1 MMQDKIIIKAPAKIN
16 LFLHILNKRDDGYH
30 NIRSGITFINLYDE
44 VCIKKNNSM
53 IIQYSGTFKPSYD
66 FFEDCIIKKTLK
78 FLNLDNKTNL
88 EININKNIPIQAGL
102 GSASSNAAALIKGL
116 EKLKIIK
123 MNKDYEFYSQLG
135 ADIPVFLYG
144 KNALVEGIGE
154 KVFKHEIPKYFFL
167 LVKPETGFSTK
178 KMYDKISRNLQDGNI
193 VNHSNNIVNDDD
205 YGNDFE
211 NIVIKENEEINQILK
226 YLSKS
231 EKCIISQMTGSGSCC
246 FAAYEKKE
254 YANKVQMNLNE
265 NFPKLWSFVGENNTI
280 NN

>member
-1 MMQDKIIIKAPAKIN
+1 MQDKIIIKAPAKIN
-16 LFLHILNKRDDGYH
+16 LFLHVLNKREDGYH
-30 NIRSGITFINLYDE
+30 NMKSGITFINLFDE

-53 IIQYSGTFKPSYD
+53 IIQYSGTFKSSYD

-78 FLNLDNKTNL
+78 FLNLDNKVNL
-88 EININKNIPIQAGL
+88 KINIKKNIPIQAGL

-116 EKLKIIK
+116 AKLEIVKI
-123 MNKDYEFYSQLG
+123 NKDNKFYSQLG

-154 KVFKHEIPKYFFL
+154 KVFKHEFPKYFFL

-178 KMYDKISRNLQDGNI
+178 KMYDKINVNLQYNNI
-193 VNHSNNIVNDDD
+193 SNHSNNILNDDD
-205 YGNDFE
+205 QGNDFE
-211 NIVIKENEEINQILK
+211 NIAIKENEEINQILK
-226 YLSKS
+226 YLSSS
-231 EKCIISQMTGSGSCC
+231 EKCIFSQMTGSGSCC

-254 YANKVQMNLNE
+254 YANKAQISFNE
-265 NFPKLWSFVGENNTI
+265 NFPKLWSLVGENNTI

>member
-16 LFLHILNKRDDGYH
+16 LFLHVLNKREDGYH
-30 NIRSGITFINLYDE
+30 NIKSGITFINLFDE

-53 IIQYSGTFKPSYD
+53 IIQYSGTFKPVQD
-66 FFEDCIIKKTLK
+66 FFADCIIKKTLK
-78 FLNLDNKTNL
+78 FLNLDNKINL
-88 EININKNIPIQAGL
+88 EINIKKNIPIQAGL

-116 EKLKIIK
+116 EKLEIVK
-123 MNKDYEFYSQLG
+123 MNADYKFYSQLG

-154 KVFKHEIPKYFFL
+154 KVFKHEFPKYFFL

-178 KMYDKISRNLQDGNI
+178 KMYDKISVNLQYNNI
-193 VNHSNNIVNDDD
+193 SNHSNNIPNDDD

-211 NIVIKENEEINQILK
+211 NIAIRENEEINQILK
-226 YLSKS
+226 YLSSS
-231 EKCIISQMTGSGSCC
+231 EKCIFSQMTGSGSCC
-246 FAAYEKKE
+246 FAAYEKQD
-254 YANKVQMNLNE
+254 YANKAQMNLIE
-265 NFPKLWSFVGENNTI
+265 NFPELWSFVGENNII

>member
-1 MMQDKIIIKAPAKIN
+1 MMQDKITIKAPAKIN
-16 LFLHILNKRDDGYH
+16 MFLHVLDKRDDGYH
-30 NIRSGITFINLYDE
+30 NIRSGITFINLFDE

-53 IIQYSGTFKPSYD
+53 IIQYSGTFKPAYD

-78 FLNLDNKTNL
+78 FLNLDNKVNL
-88 EININKNIPIQAGL
+88 KINIKKNIPIQAGL

-123 MNKDYEFYSQLG
+123 INKDYKFYSQLG

-154 KVFKHEIPKYFFL
+154 RVFKHEFPKYFFL

-178 KMYDKISRNLQDGNI
+178 KMYDKISLNLQDDNI
-193 VNHSNNIVNDDD
+193 ANHSNNMLNDDD
-205 YGNDFE
+205 QRNDFE
-211 NIVIKENEEINQILK
+211 NIAIRENEEINQILK
-226 YLSKS
+226 YLSSS
-231 EKCIISQMTGSGSCC
+231 EKCIFSQMTGSGSCC
-246 FAAYEKKE
+246 FAAYEKQE
-254 YANKVQMNLNE
+254 YANKAQMNFKE
-265 NFPKLWSFVGENNTI
+265 YFPKLWTFVGENNAI